1 MAKTHDYAKGE
12 RVPGARAYQV
22 RLHPE
27 LAGRAGT
34 VTHVDIPVSDGG
46 LPAVEVDWDGL
57 GPREMRRSHLMK
69 PTPSAP

>member
-1 MAKTHDYAKGE
+1 MAKTYTYAKGE

-27 LAGRAGT
+27 MDGRAGT
-34 VTHVDIPVSDGG
+34 VTRVDIPVSDGG

-69 PTPSAP
+69 PTP

>member
-1 MAKTHDYAKGE
+1 MAKTYTYAKHQ

-34 VTHVDIPVSDGG
+34 VTRVDIPMPDG